1 MNVHHPITIPYK
13 SLDPDS
19 RDISSK
25 LHPDHLVRTRRLHIL
40 GATASRPILD
50 DCSKNLLSL
59 NPPRGKIAS
68 AHFLLIKAY
77 IYDRSMGERKSRE
90 RHTGEAELV
99 AKAKGH
105 DAGSVD
111 IHLLN
116 TNIKA
121 ICVKISP
128 ALVARLF
135 AKVQPRA
142 ITPIAYRLKLLLQ
155 DYLDK
160 LEKLAMTEQ
169 HYTLKRIN
177 CMIITD
183 GKPSEEPQDA
193 IIAAARRLEK
203 GDFSP
208 SLSRSA
214 ISGTPKISPVL
225 LRCSAKET
233 RDTIG
238 IVPCYGKLST
248 DKLVKILVGGIVR
261 REEA

>member
-1 MNVHHPITIPYK
+1 MTNLQAVAESATRKDCVGTFSSDYLRKPTYTTGARVDQLLNYDTVFIV
-13 SLDPDS
+13 DDS
-19 RDISSK
+19 GSMREEESGKTYWGGRAGRESQ
-25 LHPDHLVRTRRLHIL
+25 
-40 GATASRPILD
+40 RP
-50 DCSKNLLSL
+50 CW
-59 NPPRGKIAS
+59 
-68 AHFLLIKAY
+68 HC
-77 IYDRSMGERKSRE
+77 
-90 RHTGEAELV
+90 
-99 AKAKGH
+99 
-105 DAGSVD
+105 AGSVD

-121 ICVKISP
+121 IGVKK
-128 ALVARLF
+128 AERVQGLF

-183 GKPSEEPQDA
+183 GKPSEEPEDA

-208 SLSRSA
+208 GRLEYSLSRSA

-233 RDTIG
+233 RDTI
-238 IVPCYGKLST
+238 PCYGKLST